1 MLSCQLVCRKVP
13 LSFHDKCVTKSLQLL
28 SWYLLMQCVVQRL
41 DFIFIRAS
49 LKVSTKA
56 SVSIVVTVLPIA
68 LTWISVSLAKTV
80 YISATYFFRLVCREV
95 SGLSSPKLLN
105 QLV

>member
-1 MLSCQLVCRKVP
+1 MLYSQLVCQKVP

-28 SWYLLMQCVVQRL
+28 RWYLLIHSVVQRL
-41 DFIFIRAS
+41 DFIFIRGS

-68 LTWISVSLAKTV
+68 LTCTSVSLAKTV
-80 YISATYFFRLVCREV
+80 YISATYFFRPVCTEV

>member
-13 LSFHDKCVTKSLQLL
+13 LSFHDKCVTKCLHLL
-28 SWYLLMQCVVQRL
+28 RWYRVIHCVVQRL
-41 DFIFIRAS
+41 DFIFIRGS

-56 SVSIVVTVLPIA
+56 SVSIVLTVLPIA
-68 LTWISVSLAKTV
+68 LSCTSVSLAKKV
-80 YISATYFFRLVCREV
+80 YIRATYFFRLVGTEV

>member
-1 MLSCQLVCRKVP
+1 MP

-28 SWYLLMQCVVQRL
+28 RWYLLIHCVVQRL
-41 DFIFIRAS
+41 DFIFIRGS

-68 LTWISVSLAKTV
+68 LTCTSVSLAKNV
-80 YISATYFFRLVCREV
+80 YIRATYFFRPVGTEV
-95 SGLSSPKLLN
+95 SGLSSAKLLN